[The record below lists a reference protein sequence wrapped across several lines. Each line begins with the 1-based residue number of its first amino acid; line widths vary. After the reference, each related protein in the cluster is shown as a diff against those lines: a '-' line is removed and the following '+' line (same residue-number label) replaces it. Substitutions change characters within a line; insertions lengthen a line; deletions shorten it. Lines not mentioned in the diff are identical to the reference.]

1 MTPFDQISVK
11 DECHALSKP
20 AVRGLP
26 CDGGAR
32 WSTALRGSEVRAGC
46 RGERQTQLHTVGLEN
61 TKGED
66 LISLPCAQP
75 EHTSDLEVLR
85 VRQE

>member
-1 MTPFDQISVK
+1 VTPFDQISVK
-11 DECHALSKP
+11 DECHALSEP

-26 CDGGAR
+26 CDWR
-32 WSTALRGSEVRAGC
+32 STRSAAPRGSEVRAGC
-46 RGERQTQLHTVGLEN
+46 RGERQTQLRTVGLEN

-66 LISLPCAQP
+66 PISLPCAQP